1 MKCFRPEG
9 HGQEVDN
16 KAIKTVD
23 GIFWSKTKMGDTMVY
38 VGVYQVVNLKEEGAS
53 QDGLGQFFHVC
64 PSDKAN
70 TFQKGASLMYLLK
83 IKHKLPI

>member
-38 VGVYQVVNLKEEGAS
+38 VGVYQVVNLKKEGAS
-53 QDGLGQFFHVC
+53 QDGLGQFFSRLPVWQ
-64 PSDKAN
+64 S
-70 TFQKGASLMYLLK
+70 
-83 IKHKLPI
+83 KHISKRGIPDVSSKD

>member
-53 QDGLGQFFHVC
+53 QDGLGQFFSRLPVWQ
-64 PSDKAN
+64 S
-70 TFQKGASLMYLLK
+70 
-83 IKHKLPI
+83 KHISKSGIPDVSS

>member
-38 VGVYQVVNLKEEGAS
+38 VGVYQVVNLKKEGAS

-64 PSDKAN
+64 PFDLSKRGIPDVSSKD
-70 TFQKGASLMYLLK
+70 
-83 IKHKLPI
+83 